1 MTDEKQEFIAKL
13 EALHSFPCDY
23 PFKIIAVNAP
33 GILDAAL
40 REISMVLPDLEREP
54 TVTRRESERGK
65 HQSITITL
73 MIPSAH
79 IVVELYARFR
89 TLDGLHMLL

>member
-1 MTDEKQEFIAKL
+1 MTDEKQELIKKL

-23 PFKIIAVNAP
+23 PFKLITLNAP
-33 GILDAAL
+33 EVLPAAL
-40 REISMVLPDLEREP
+40 REISMVLPDLEVEP

-65 HQSITITL
+65 HQSITITI

-79 IVVELYARFR
+79 IVVQLYERFR